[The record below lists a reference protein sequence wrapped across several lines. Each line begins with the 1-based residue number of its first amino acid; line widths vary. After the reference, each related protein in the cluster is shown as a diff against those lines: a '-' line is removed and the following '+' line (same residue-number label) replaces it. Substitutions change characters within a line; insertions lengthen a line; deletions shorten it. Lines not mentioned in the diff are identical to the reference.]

1 LLTSAQFNC
10 VFDLTLQI
18 ACAIRESLDLY
29 FPEQMG
35 VRIIA
40 EPGRYFATSAFTL
53 AVNVIA
59 RRIRPIPDSSDQGI
73 NFRLVN

>member
-1 LLTSAQFNC
+1 MAPVLRRA
-10 VFDLTLQI
+10 
-18 ACAIRESLDLY
+18 LDLH

-40 EPGRYFATSAFTL
+40 EPGRYCVTSAFTL

-59 RRIRPIPDSSDQGI
+59 KRTISDSDSYDPG
-73 NFRLVN
+73 N

>member
-1 LLTSAQFNC
+1 VQL
-10 VFDLTLQI
+10 

-29 FPEQMG
+29 FPVQMG

-53 AVNVIA
+53 ATNVVG
-59 RRIRPIPDSSDQGI
+59 RRIISDSESSEQGVY
-73 NFRLVN
+73 FRLLSWIQYRFIFC

>member
-1 LLTSAQFNC
+1 LNVQT
-10 VFDLTLQI
+10 

-53 AVNVIA
+53 AVNVIV
-59 RRIRPIPDSSDQGI
+59 RRIISDTDSYDQGVY
-73 NFRLVN
+73 FCLLS